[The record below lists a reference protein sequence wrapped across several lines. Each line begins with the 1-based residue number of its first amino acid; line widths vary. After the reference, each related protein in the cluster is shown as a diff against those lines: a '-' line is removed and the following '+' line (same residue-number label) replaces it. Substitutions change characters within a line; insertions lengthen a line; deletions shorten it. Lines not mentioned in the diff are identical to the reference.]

1 MTQTR
6 DCEGRLHPQAEEGL
20 RLFAEGQYFEA
31 HEALELAW
39 REETGAVRDLY
50 RGILQAAV
58 VYLHVKRGNY
68 AGAVKV
74 YGRCMKWLNQ
84 WPETCRGV
92 DVEGLRQDLNK
103 VMNEVKRLGPQ
114 RLSEFDLSLLKSV
127 KWETKLRA
135 ITARE

>member
-1 MTQTR
+1 MKDMR
-6 DCEGRLHPQAEEGL
+6 DCDGPLHPQAMEGL

-39 REETGAVRDLY
+39 REETGAVRELY

-74 YGRCMKWLNQ
+74 YERCMKWLRV

-92 DVEGLRQDLNK
+92 DVEGLRRNLVK
-103 VMNEVKRLGPQ
+103 VMDELKRLGPG
-114 RLSEFDLSLLKSV
+114 RIKEFDLSSLRPAQ
-127 KWETKLRA
+127 WEEK
-135 ITARE
+135 

>member
-1 MTQTR
+1 MEDVR
-6 DCEGRLHPQAEEGL
+6 DCEDALHLRAEDGL

-39 REETGAVRDLY
+39 REETGAVRGLY

-58 VYLHVKRGNY
+58 VYLHVRRGNY

-74 YGRCMKWLNQ
+74 YGRCMKWLRL

-92 DVEGLRQDLNK
+92 EVERLRQDLVK
-103 VMNEVKRLGPQ
+103 VMDEVKRLGPQ
-114 RLSEFDLSLLKSV
+114 RLSEFDLSLLKPVFWKTEHTDESG
-127 KWETKLRA
+127 
-135 ITARE
+135 

>member
-6 DCEGRLHPQAEEGL
+6 DCEGPLHPQAIEGL

-58 VYLHVKRGNY
+58 VYLHVRRRNY

-74 YGRCMKWLNQ
+74 YGRCMKWLNR
-84 WPETCRGV
+84 WPKTCRGV
-92 DVEGLRQDLNK
+92 DVEGLRQDLDR
-103 VMNEVKRLGPQ
+103 VISEVKRLGPGQ
-114 RLSEFDLSLLKSV
+114 IGGFDLALLKPV
-127 KWETKLRA
+127 FWDTEHA
-135 ITARE
+135 DEGG

>member
-1 MTQTR
+1 MDPKN
-6 DCEGRLHPQAEEGL
+6 DCEGTLHPQAMEGL

-58 VYLHVKRGNY
+58 VYLHVRRGNY

-74 YGRCMKWLNQ
+74 YERCMKWLRR
-84 WPETCRGV
+84 WPGTCRGV

-103 VMNEVKRLGPQ
+103 VMNEVKRLGPR
-114 RLSEFDLSLLKSV
+114 RLGKFDPSLLRPV
-127 KWETKLRA
+127 QWEAK
-135 ITARE
+135 